1 MSTNIYFIRCGEF
14 VKIGIA
20 AKAHD
25 SERGD

>member
-1 MSTNIYFIRCGEF
+1 MSTNINFIRCGDR

-25 SERGD
+25 RERGD